1 VELENFC
8 QIIQQWLFNVP
19 TQPRSLLGDLEV
31 CIGVSDSITPDTA
44 SASEI
49 SLSPE
54 MVQRIAKFLGN
65 EQRVSTLVPPLPEED
80 VRFDDQLSE
89 QLFRDGGIPLPIFAE
104 WWLTKEKFSALDSFI
119 QSSFPGATFK
129 SCNGLSIKYQLPFG
143 EGGLSLADA
152 FGHLE
157 RNR

>member
-129 SCNGLSIKYQLPFG
+129 SCNGLSIKYQV
-143 EGGLSLADA
+143 
-152 FGHLE
+152 
-157 RNR
+157 NY